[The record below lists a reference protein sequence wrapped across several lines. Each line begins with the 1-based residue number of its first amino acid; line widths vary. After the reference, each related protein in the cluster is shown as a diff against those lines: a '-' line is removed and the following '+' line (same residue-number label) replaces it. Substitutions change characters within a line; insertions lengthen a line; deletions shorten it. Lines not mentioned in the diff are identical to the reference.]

1 MSESEQNPQSPIPT
15 DNSAT
20 VQPTAAPSSAV
31 NKSSGGTDLRQYTMI
46 IYILY
51 MAAILVGVTSIVGVI
66 MAYVKRDDFAG
77 TDYEDHITYLIRTFW
92 ISLIGYL
99 IGAVLSIVGIGI
111 IIIIAVAIWYIYRS
125 IAGFIKFNDNKPINA
140 MGWMLV
146 KLSI

>member
-15 DNSAT
+15 DNTAA

-51 MAAILVGVTSIVGVI
+51 MASVLLGVTSIVGVI
-66 MAYVKRDDFAG
+66 MAYVKRADFAG
-77 TDYEDHITYLIRTFW
+77 TEYEDHITYLIRTFW

-111 IIIIAVAIWYIYRS
+111 IIIIAVGIWYIYRS

-140 MGWMLV
+140 MGWM
-146 KLSI
+146 